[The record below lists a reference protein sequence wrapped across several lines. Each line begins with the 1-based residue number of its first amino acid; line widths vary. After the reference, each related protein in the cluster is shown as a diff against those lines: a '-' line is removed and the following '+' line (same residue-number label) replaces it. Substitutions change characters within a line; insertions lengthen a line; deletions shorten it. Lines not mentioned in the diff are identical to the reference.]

1 MASYTDQIMQS
12 NPYVQQLPLEAMAQ
26 VGMYKQQKYEEGVQK
41 IQGQIDR
48 VAGLDV
54 VKPLHKQYLQSK
66 LNELGS
72 KLKTVAAGDFSN
84 FQLVNSVGGM
94 ASQIGKDPTV
104 QNAVMSTQRLRKE
117 QENIQAAQ
125 KAGKSSINNE
135 DFFNDQYS
143 KWLNDGK
150 LDTTFN
156 SEFVEYKDVDAKLR
170 DLTSKLKEDEIGI
183 ENPYMRDEQGK
194 TLYFYKDPKT
204 GREAVSLDPSK
215 GKKKLDLDMLSI
227 KTKGLPAQR
236 ILSNFY
242 NSLDA
247 NDLRQLKIDSWAHYR
262 AAGPEYFKKDIE
274 ASYTNRIEMR
284 SQEKIDLGVKLQ
296 DPTITGVAKTKIENR
311 LAEINT
317 EIEDKTLEKE
327 MSEDLLELQ
336 NPRNLEEFKYKLY
349 TQTHLTNLAKDLSYR
364 SYVQERKTNPA
375 EQADLA
381 RKKFQFDQVQEANKN
396 YWAKKNYDLEVD
408 KFGYQKLKDV
418 QTKIDKGYRVSP
430 GEWLTGG
437 KAPTTSDLDNDLTT
451 AAVDYDEVQKKLAQD
466 YFSDD
471 QYKGWTLDEKV
482 KALDLQLSDYRKN
495 PNKDLTPDQR
505 KYLEELRNQQN
516 GLTKVINS
524 RLSAQ
529 VYEKEVRDKW
539 LMKNTKGDKVV
550 STSGATYS
558 IGDVA
563 DFDSGVNKFIETD
576 KFTGFPI
583 FHKEEAIGFFKNF
596 QSGKF
601 LPMLDAY
608 IKNGETF
615 SRMSDDNKKIMSFYK
630 DVKPVASKMKE
641 ETGETVSKFIAK
653 NNPIYAVQRA
663 RIDITDPKKTK
674 DLDDFLVEKQ
684 LQYNASGA
692 LDVNNPSDYDPAIS
706 TKIRGDKDSQFAIEK
721 RKDGGANV
729 ILFGKDGTRQIIPAQ
744 VSEVNRFFPEVAIT
758 SPFQEIQTDIMNSS
772 GRTTNASNKRFVK
785 GSGATAVNAMFSGY
799 QLPQLD
805 GSGFESKVRIDV
817 EGAKSNIGEPE
828 NDLYTVI
835 MYVPDPKTG
844 MWKGDYITGTNGGR
858 YVSEAAVMDV
868 ISKISPYN
876 INDAIKTFK

>member
-1 MASYTDQIMQS
+1 MQS
-12 NPYVQQLPLEAMAQ
+12 NPYVQQLPLEAMAR

-41 IQGQIDR
+41 IQGQIDK

-54 VKPLHKQYLQSK
+54 IKPLHKQYLQSK

-94 ASQIGKDPTV
+94 ASQIGKDSTI

-117 QENIQAAQ
+117 QENIEAAQ
-125 KAGKSSINNE
+125 KAGKSSVNNE

-143 KWLNDGK
+143 KWMNDGN
-150 LDTTFN
+150 LNTTFN
-156 SEFVEYKDVDAKLR
+156 SEFVEYKDVDAKFR
-170 DLTSKLKEDEIGI
+170 DLTSKLKEDETGI
-183 ENPYMRDEQGK
+183 ENPYMRDDSTGA
-194 TLYFYKDPKT
+194 TLYYYTDPKT
-204 GREAVSLDPSK
+204 KKQTVSTDPSK
-215 GKKKLDLDMLSI
+215 GEKRLDLDMLSI
-227 KTKGLPAQR
+227 KIKGLPAER
-236 ILSNFY
+236 ILNNFY
-242 NSLDA
+242 NSLDS
-247 NDLRQLKIDSWAHYR
+247 NDIRQMKIDSWAHYR
-262 AAGPEYFKKDIE
+262 GAGPESFKSDITK
-274 ASYTNRIEMR
+274 AYKNKTEML

-296 DPTITGVAKTKIENR
+296 DPKITGVQKAKIQSR
-311 LAEINT
+311 LLEINKDV
-317 EIEDKTLEKE
+317 EDKKLEKE
-327 MSEDLLELQ
+327 MGEDLLELE

-364 SYVQERKTNPA
+364 SYIQERKANPA

-381 RKKFQFDQVQEANKN
+381 RKKFQFEQIQENNEMYRWRITERRLQSKDD
-396 YWAKKNYDLEVD
+396 YER
-408 KFGYQKLKDV
+408 LKDS
-418 QTKIDKGYRVSP
+418 QTKIDNGYRVSP

-437 KAPTTSDLDNDLTT
+437 KAPTISDLDKDLTT
-451 AAVDYDEVQKKLAQD
+451 ATVSYDEAHKKLAQD
-466 YFSDD
+466 YFSGDD
-471 QYKGWTLDEKV
+471 YKGWTLDQKV
-482 KALDLQLSDYRKN
+482 NALDIQLSEYRKN

-505 KYLEELRNQQN
+505 IYLEKLRNEQN

-529 VYEKEVRDKW
+529 VYEKEVRDNW

-550 STSGATYS
+550 STSGATYN

-576 KFTGFPI
+576 KFTGLPI

-608 IKNGETF
+608 IKDGETF
-615 SRMSDDNKKIMSFYK
+615 SRMNDDNKKIMSFYK
-630 DVKPVASKMKE
+630 EVKPVASKMQE
-641 ETGETVSKFIAK
+641 ETNATVSKYIAR

-663 RIDITDPKKTK
+663 RIDVTDPKKTK

-692 LDVNNPSDYDPAIS
+692 LDVNNPSDYAPDVSA
-706 TKIRGDKDSQFAIEK
+706 KIRGDKDSQFAIEK

-744 VSEVNRFFPEVAIT
+744 VSEVSRFFPEVAVT

-785 GSGATAVNAMFSGY
+785 GSGATAVNAKFSGY

-805 GSGFESKVRIDV
+805 GSGFESKVRIDI
-817 EGAKSNIGEPE
+817 EGEKSNIGEPE
-828 NDLYTVI
+828 SDLYTVI
-835 MYVPDPKTG
+835 MYVADPKTG
-844 MWKGDYITGTNGGR
+844 MWKGDYITGANGGR
-858 YVSEAAVMDV
+858 YVSEAAAMDV